1 MIIYTKGDI
10 ITALETGE
18 IDVLAHACN
27 MCAGLGAGIAKQIAT
42 KFPNVDEFDKNCIN
56 SKTFPISELIEVFE
70 NKYVCNM
77 YVMTYPGKSMYS
89 NDTFLIRMQRVYQCL
104 EKLSKTNL
112 KIGMPLI
119 LSDLGRAADFG
130 KHLTPFAYFA
140 QYIAPHIEH
149 FNIYV
154 YVL

>member
-1 MIIYTKGDI
+1 MILYTKGDI
-10 ITALETGE
+10 IKALESGE

-27 MCAGLGAGIAKQIAT
+27 MCAGMGAGIAKQIAT

-56 SKTFPISELIEVFE
+56 TKTFPTAELIEVFE

-77 YVMTYPGKSMYS
+77 YVMKYPGKPLYS
-89 NDTFLIRMQRVYQCL
+89 NDTFVMRMLRVYECL
-104 EKLSKTNL
+104 KKLEKTNL

-119 LSDLGRAADFG
+119 LSDLGRSDVFG
-130 KHLTPFAYFA
+130 KGLTPFAYFA
-140 QYIAPHIEH
+140 QYIAPYIEN

>member
-1 MIIYTKGDI
+1 MIVYIRGNI
-10 ITALETGE
+10 LTALENGE

-77 YVMTYPGKSMYS
+77 YVMTYPGKSIYK
-89 NDTFLIRMQRVYQCL
+89 NDTFEIRMQIVYQCL
-104 EKLSKTNL
+104 EKLSKTDL

-119 LSDLGRAADFG
+119 LSDLGRSSEFG
-130 KHLTPFAYFA
+130 KNLTPFDYFA
-140 QYIAPHIEH
+140 QYIAPRIEN
-149 FNIYV
+149 FNINV
-154 YVL
+154 YAL